1 MILDDVHRGILK
13 NRKRKRIGRGPGSGH
28 GKTSGRG
35 HKGAGSRA
43 GNSSHPTFQG
53 GAMPMVRRVPKRG
66 FNNRFAKTVVV
77 VNVGQINDAFDEGTE
92 VTIDMLV
99 AKNIAKGH
107 FDELKI
113 LGEGELTKKL
123 KINAHRFSKTAADKI
138 GKAGGEMV
146 VVPGRTPV
154 EEKKRQKQAES
165 GTKPAKATAA
175 PAPEA
180 EKTEETES
188 ES

>member
-1 MILDDVHRGILK
+1 
-13 NRKRKRIGRGPGSGH
+13 
-28 GKTSGRG
+28 
-35 HKGAGSRA
+35 
-43 GNSSHPTFQG
+43 
-53 GAMPMVRRVPKRG
+53 MPMVRRVPKRG

-138 GKAGGEMV
+138 GKGGWRN
-146 VVPGRTPV
+146 GRGSWPY
-154 EEKKRQKQAES
+154 AS
-165 GTKPAKATAA
+165 GRKETSEASRVWLKASQSYSCT
-175 PAPEA
+175 
-180 EKTEETES
+180 S
-188 ES
+188 SRS